1 MTGAVRC
8 YVGLGSNLDAPRR
21 QMESAAAALARL
33 PRTAL
38 VAVSPFYGNAALT
51 AGQPDYVNAVA
62 ALESELSP
70 HELLRALQTI
80 EQAHGRQRGER
91 WAARTLDLDLLL
103 HGSTLLDTP
112 ELTLPHPRM
121 LERAFVLRPLADLAP
136 QLVLPDGS
144 SLQRRLDC
152 CPDHALTRLP

>member
-1 MTGAVRC
+1 MNMPVRC
-8 YVGLGSNLDAPRR
+8 YVGLGSNLEAPRR
-21 QMESAAAALARL
+21 QLERAIAALDEL
-33 PRTAL
+33 PGTRL
-38 VAVSPFYGNAALT
+38 VAASPFYGNAALT
-51 AGQPDYVNAVA
+51 PGQPDYVNGVA
-62 ALESELSP
+62 ALDSEQTP
-70 HELLRALQTI
+70 HQLLAALQGI

-103 HGSTLLDTP
+103 YGDTILDSP

-144 SLQRRLDC
+144 TLQRRLDC
-152 CPDHALTRLP
+152 CPDHALTRLA